1 MGHAN
6 SYLFAGEEVALVV
19 RPHVVVMVRHAL
31 APLAAI
37 ALVAAAPNRLTMLA
51 LFIVFGRFA
60 WDMALWWFDR
70 YVLTTDRIISMSGVF
85 TKKVVSLPLAKIT
98 DLTYARS
105 LLGRLLG
112 YGSLDLESAGQ
123 KDFGKV
129 DFLPD
134 PDHFYR
140 AVMSLALGPRP
151 DGPPPEDLGK
161 EPDESAGRASE
172 ASDHLQVIQ
181 LPAINPDRDPANTD
195 QIPATRRSD
204 D

>member
-1 MGHAN
+1 MDHAS

-19 RPHVVVMVRHAL
+19 RPHAITLVKPGL

-37 ALVAAAPNRLTMLA
+37 ALITAVPNRFTFTAML
-51 LFIVFGRFA
+51 IVFGRFG
-60 WDMALWWFDR
+60 WDVAQWWFDR
-70 YVLTTDRIISMSGVF
+70 YILTSDRIISMSGVF
-85 TKKVVSLPLAKIT
+85 TKKVVSLPLGKIT

-105 LLGRLLG
+105 LLGRVLG

-129 DFLPD
+129 DYLPD

-140 AVMSLALGPRP
+140 AVMSLALGQRP
-151 DGPPPEDLGK
+151 EGELPADPGQH
-161 EPDESAGRASE
+161 PDEQHHHEVDVR
-172 ASDHLQVIQ
+172 DHDSPIVSRL
-181 LPAINPDRDPANTD
+181 NPDRDPANTD
-195 QIPATRRSD
+195 EIPAIRRSD